1 MKKNILIL
9 LVEDNHRDE
18 ALSLRALK
26 KTNLIDEIIVTRNGI
41 EAVDYLYGTGIYTN
55 RDLSEMP
62 RFILLDLKLPKMN
75 GFQVLQKIREDE
87 RTKHLPVII
96 FTSSTEEQDL
106 INCYNLGANSY
117 IQKPLDF
124 MQFSETIRNIGFN
137 WLMLNKTVF
146 D

>member
-18 ALSLRALK
+18 ALALRALK
-26 KTNLIDEIIVTRNGI
+26 KINLINEVIVTRNGI
-41 EAVDYLYGTGIYTN
+41 EALDYLYGTGIYTD
-55 RDLSEMP
+55 RDVSEMP

>member
-106 INCYNLGANSY
+106 INSYNLGANSY

>member
-26 KTNLIDEIIVTRNGI
+26 KINLINEVIVTRNGI
-41 EAVDYLYGTGIYTN
+41 EALDYLYGTGIYTD
-55 RDLSEMP
+55 RDVSEMP